1 MGPVRTKAGGKSH
14 TKNPRDSYQGGQRQ
28 VDAWIGMVRPVG
40 IRHDG
45 VMSNRLSLGARTRL
59 LFLGSA
65 FLVLVVGL
73 LVPWIRTEAIVR
85 AYQAKALAGAL
96 GRFEEGGP
104 LESDEFVVGLTEDDP
119 QWNAL
124 QRTIVTLDGEGMGG
138 IRTVRTEEGE
148 VRAQRHV
155 VRSDQ
160 LLRVEVPAAFGD
172 ALLLESR
179 AWFVASG
186 FLVFVLV
193 FVAFHRILDRL
204 ILAPIMS
211 LLHSAQSLEDG
222 KPDARFSC
230 SSGDEFES
238 LAETLNRIVERSER
252 ARQDLRTMNEALDL
266 RVDELRDLNAG
277 LDEANRL
284 KSEFLANVSHE
295 LRTPLGIIIG
305 HADALQSGFAAQQAG
320 DTAERSLKHIIES
333 GHDLRQL
340 IEELLALAK
349 VEAGRIELHPVPLQ
363 LADLA
368 TGLQRAFSTSLDSKG
383 LVLQVDVSECP
394 TVESDHA
401 KVRQV
406 LYNFLANA
414 IKYAPESGT
423 LHLKTHLVDSGSVEI
438 SVIDHGPGVP
448 EDLRQVIFE
457 KFRQGD
463 SGLARG
469 HGGTGLGL
477 AIARQFSEILRG
489 SVRCDATP
497 GGGATFV
504 LRLPLVWPR
513 ESGRPLLPEA
523 DD

>member
-1 MGPVRTKAGGKSH
+1 MA
-14 TKNPRDSYQGGQRQ
+14 
-28 VDAWIGMVRPVG
+28 
-40 IRHDG
+40 
-45 VMSNRLSLGARTRL
+45 NRLPLGARTRL

-73 LVPWIRTEAIVR
+73 LVPWVRTEDVVR
-85 AYQAKALAGAL
+85 AYQGRSIEKALQIFDAGGDL
-96 GRFEEGGP
+96 GEAQVIVLAKE
-104 LESDEFVVGLTEDDP
+104 DP
-119 QWNAL
+119 QYEVIR
-124 QRTIVTLDGEGMGG
+124 QRLAQRQGVGTIRI
-138 IRTVRTEEGE
+138 IRTEIGE
-148 VRAQRHV
+148 PRAQRYV
-155 VRSDQ
+155 IRDDQ
-160 LLRVEVPAAFGD
+160 VLKVDVPGIFGD

-186 FLVFVLV
+186 FLVFFLM
-193 FVAFHRILDRL
+193 FAAFHRTLEKL
-204 ILAPIMS
+204 VLSPVYG
-211 LLHSAQSLEDG
+211 LLSSAKSLEEG
-222 KPDARFSC
+222 RPGARFSC

-252 ARQDLRTMNEALDL
+252 AREDLRTMNEALDL

-295 LRTPLGIIIG
+295 LRTPLGLIIG
-305 HADALQSGFAAQQAG
+305 HADAMHSAFSTEHQTESVH
-320 DTAERSLKHIIES
+320 RSLQHIIES

-363 LADLA
+363 LTDLA
-368 TGLQRAFSTSLDSKG
+368 AGLERAFSTSLASKG
-383 LVLQVDVSECP
+383 LALQVEVAECP
-394 TVESDHA
+394 IIESDHA

-423 LHLKTHLVDSGSVEI
+423 LHLQAGVVDSGHAEI
-438 SVIDHGPGVP
+438 RVIDHGPGVP

-477 AIARQFSEILRG
+477 AIARQFADILRG
-489 SVRCDATP
+489 TVRCEGTP

-504 LRLPLVWPR
+504 LRLPLTWTR
-513 ESGRPLLPEA
+513 EVDRPLLPESA
-523 DD
+523 S

>member
-28 VDAWIGMVRPVG
+28 VDAWFGMVRPVG

-73 LVPWIRTEAIVR
+73 LVPWIRTESIVR
-85 AYQAKALAGAL
+85 AYQAKALDEAL

-104 LESDEFVVGLTEDDP
+104 LESDEFVVVLTEDDP

-305 HADALQSGFAAQQAG
+305 HADAMQSGFAAQQAG

-423 LHLKTHLVDSGSVEI
+423 LHLQTHLVDSGSVEI